1 MLAAH
6 RPTWRPLRLS
16 VCRQCL
22 RSLSS
27 RPGPRQFA
35 EGDVVLLRDKK
46 KPDNDGILTY
56 ALKSGSQ
63 VRQTSFAGRP
73 ITHDEIIGKRPR
85 DVINTTRT
93 SFRLHEPT
101 LEEYVRLS
109 PRIATP
115 IYHDDANAIVGL
127 LDIHVDPPSLENASL
142 PPLEV
147 LEAGT
152 GHGAVTLHLARAIHA
167 ANPPLPK
174 ASEAVHSPPDAAED
188 ASEDATYDSPLAES
202 SNEDTFE
209 AWKKKRRAVVHTVEA
224 KRRNMVHA
232 RQIVK
237 HFRHGLYARHVDF
250 HLGDVTQ
257 WIESRLE
264 TMPKSQSSDPSAEEP
279 EPFLSRVFLDLP
291 ASDDHLPAVARALQ
305 VDGILAVFNPSITQ
319 IADCVKV
326 IKESRLPLALEHVAE
341 LRGSQT
347 ARPWDIKLLKEEKA
361 VKNTSGAMADN
372 VSFQKQLAKANEW
385 NDDTNE
391 AEPKTEE
398 HTPEAPSV
406 EVESAQENQDG
417 LSIESATS
425 EKWRVVCRP
434 KLTTVNIGGFVGI
447 FRKISYD
454 GQRQE
459 RAPVPGRESLEDL
472 NPNNE

>member
-1 MLAAH
+1 MLAA
-6 RPTWRPLRLS
+6 WRPAARPIRLP

-27 RPGPRQFA
+27 RAPKQFV
-35 EGDVVLLRDKK
+35 EGDVVLLRDKR

-56 ALKSGSQ
+56 ALKSGGQ

-73 ITHDEIIGKRPR
+73 VTHNEIIGKSPR
-85 DVINTTRT
+85 DVIHTTRT

-115 IYHDDANAIVGL
+115 IYHDDANVIVGL
-127 LDIHVDPPSLENASL
+127 LDIHVDPPSSENASS

-152 GHGAVTLHLARAIHA
+152 GHGGVTLHLARAIHA

-174 ASEAVHSPPDAAED
+174 AQQVVQPLPESAED
-188 ASEDATYDSPLAES
+188 PSEDATYDSPLADSPSE
-202 SNEDTFE
+202 NPFE
-209 AWKKKRRAVVHTVEA
+209 AWKTKRRAVVHTVEA

-257 WIESRLE
+257 WIEGRLE
-264 TMPKSQSSDPSAEEP
+264 TQPKSQSSDSSAEGP

-291 ASDDHLPAVARALQ
+291 ASEDHLPSVARALQ

-319 IADCVKV
+319 IADCLKV

-341 LRGSQT
+341 LRGGQT
-347 ARPWDIKLLKEEKA
+347 ARPWEIKLLKEEKSI
-361 VKNTSGAMADN
+361 KTSSGALADN
-372 VSFQKQLAKANEW
+372 VSFQAQLAKANEW
-385 NDDTNE
+385 NDNVDEADSETEKQSSDAKPSSE
-391 AEPKTEE
+391 AEVTPD
-398 HTPEAPSV
+398 TPE
-406 EVESAQENQDG
+406 G
-417 LSIESATS
+417 LSIDAANN

-434 KLTTVNIGGFVGI
+434 KLINNNVGGFVGI

-459 RAPVPGRESLEDL
+459 RPAKVEDAKVEEAPVDP
-472 NPNNE
+472 

>member
-1 MLAAH
+1 MLAAC
-6 RPTWRPLRLS
+6 RPAPRPLRLP

-27 RPGPRQFA
+27 RSGPRQFA

-56 ALKSGSQ
+56 ALKTGGQ
-63 VRQTSFAGRP
+63 VRQTAFAGRP
-73 ITHDEIIGKRPR
+73 ITHDEIIGKRAR
-85 DVINTTRT
+85 DVIKSTKT

-115 IYHDDANAIVGL
+115 IYHDDANVIVGL
-127 LDIHVDPPSLENASL
+127 MDIHVDPPSQENAST

-152 GHGAVTLHLARAIHA
+152 GHGGVTLHLARAIHA

-174 ASEAVHSPPDAAED
+174 APEAVQPSPDAED
-188 ASEDATYDSPLAES
+188 PSEDATYDSSLVEI

-209 AWKKKRRAVVHTVEA
+209 AWKRKRRAVVHTVEA

-250 HLGDVTQ
+250 HLGDVTR
-257 WIESRLE
+257 WIERRLE
-264 TMPKSQSSDPSAEEP
+264 SMPKPQSSDSSADEP

-291 ASDDHLPAVARALQ
+291 ASEGHLPSVARALQ

-319 IADCVKV
+319 IADCLKA

-341 LRGSQT
+341 LRGGQT
-347 ARPWDIKLLKEEKA
+347 ARPWEIKLLKETKTA
-361 VKNTSGAMADN
+361 KNTSAAAADN

-385 NDDTNE
+385 NDDVDE

-398 HTPEAPSV
+398 QNPEAPSV
-406 EVESAQENQDG
+406 EAESAPDSLEG

-434 KLTTVNIGGFVGI
+434 KLTTSNIGGFVGI
-447 FRKISYD
+447 FRKTSYD
-454 GQRQE
+454 GQGQA
-459 RAPVPGRESLEDL
+459 RASGSETDPIEEVNSSSE
-472 NPNNE
+472 